1 MKKNLLSI
9 LILFCALKT
18 QGQTY
23 TFTFEAATTSPSISS
38 LFVQNLTSGAS
49 VLLNGT
55 DTLILE
61 TVVGTKELSA
71 ETSNNL
77 TVYPNPSA
85 GNFSFEISIQEAAF
99 TNFEL
104 IDLNG
109 RKILEKT
116 AWLKSGQ
123 YFFTIEGLK
132 SGSYFLKAYND
143 NYQLVKKIIS
153 TAEMTGTP
161 EIKQSFFK
169 ESIIE
174 NAIGK
179 SDRTSATLS
188 YSTGD
193 VVLVTSTSTSAG
205 GPGAGPYIVYTV
217 IDVGGSS
224 YLIIEFVPCTDASGN
239 EYATVRIGGQLWMA
253 ENLRTTHFNDGT
265 SIPLVTDPL
274 AWSLDT
280 NAYCWYDND
289 SALYANPY
297 GALYKWSTVETGN
310 LCPVGWHVPS
320 NIEWGVLESFVG
332 GGPAYAGRP
341 LKESI
346 GNFWWGGN
354 FEATN
359 ATGFTGL
366 PGGRRNLNGS
376 FEFIHAVGIYWTSTE
391 TTPNHGWSRWLY
403 NNGPELGSY
412 GIEQDAFSVRC
423 VKD

>member
-9 LILFCALKT
+9 LILFCALNT

-85 GNFSFEISIQEAAF
+85 GNFSFGISIQEAAF

-179 SDRTSATLS
+179 SDKTSATLS
-188 YSTGD
+188 DQGNNRNKNSIRVSMSLPTTTVAQARLLD
-193 VVLVTSTSTSAG
+193 FVTQG
-205 GPGAGPYIVYTV
+205 
-217 IDVGGSS
+217 VGKRRHKT
-224 YLIIEFVPCTDASGN
+224 YVF
-239 EYATVRIGGQLWMA
+239 
-253 ENLRTTHFNDGT
+253 
-265 SIPLVTDPL
+265 
-274 AWSLDT
+274 
-280 NAYCWYDND
+280 
-289 SALYANPY
+289 
-297 GALYKWSTVETGN
+297 
-310 LCPVGWHVPS
+310 
-320 NIEWGVLESFVG
+320 
-332 GGPAYAGRP
+332 
-341 LKESI
+341 
-346 GNFWWGGN
+346 
-354 FEATN
+354 
-359 ATGFTGL
+359 
-366 PGGRRNLNGS
+366 GRR
-376 FEFIHAVGIYWTSTE
+376 
-391 TTPNHGWSRWLY
+391 
-403 NNGPELGSY
+403 
-412 GIEQDAFSVRC
+412 
-423 VKD
+423 